1 MNGYTE
7 RWGNIFKG
15 YNAEGT
21 IWMSDDS
28 IEMLHF
34 FEGLL
39 KSSRANA
46 YRFIHLPTKKSGVV
60 SLTEHGKDCEIA
72 SIIIAWFMCN
82 KAKRIHIQRYDNYN
96 RIPGMTSEELHI
108 WAGDYRFEFIND

>member
-82 KAKRIHIQRYDNYN
+82 KANRIHIQRYDNYN
-96 RIPGMTSEELHI
+96 RIPSMTSEELHI
-108 WAGDYRFEFIND
+108 WAGDYRFEFIKD

>member
-7 RWGNIFKG
+7 RYGSILKG

-21 IWMSDDS
+21 IWMSGDS
-28 IEMLHF
+28 IEMYHF

-46 YRFIHLPTKKSGVV
+46 YRFIHIPTNKSGIV
-60 SLTEHGKDCEIA
+60 SLSEHGKDCEIA
-72 SIIIAWFMCN
+72 SIIIAWFRLN
-82 KAKRIHIQRYDNYN
+82 KANSVHIQRYDNYH

-108 WAGDYRFEFIND
+108 WAGDYRFEFIKQ